1 MSKSLACIFTALA
14 LVASVPAVA
23 QDYPS
28 RFIRIVV
35 PWPAGAADV
44 PLRLIQDGVSKKL
57 GQPLV
62 IENKPGANGLVGT
75 EYAARVKPDG
85 YTLLYNVTGS
95 VVLGSMTVAD
105 SRVDPS
111 RDFVAVADIYGSP
124 MLLIVRQDMPV
135 QNVAD
140 LIREARARPGKI
152 TIGSLGAGSITH
164 LLIETINQYGKVKLA
179 AVSYK
184 GFAPMVQAM
193 GGGEV
198 DGAFITN
205 SLSKGLI
212 DAGKYRAIAT
222 EKRMAMPNVRDVPEI
237 SADIP
242 QFESPMSFAYLLAPT
257 GTSDDIVKRLHEAF
271 SSVLQTPEAKLAI
284 EANGALALGNSL
296 PEVKAAFARNIELTK
311 RLVTEAKAAGV
322 SFSE

>member
-14 LVASVPAVA
+14 LVASVPAIA
-23 QDYPS
+23 EDYPS

-205 SLSKGLI
+205 SLSKG
-212 DAGKYRAIAT
+212 
-222 EKRMAMPNVRDVPEI
+222 
-237 SADIP
+237 
-242 QFESPMSFAYLLAPT
+242 
-257 GTSDDIVKRLHEAF
+257 RLHEAF

>member
-1 MSKSLACIFTALA
+1 
-14 LVASVPAVA
+14 
-23 QDYPS
+23 
-28 RFIRIVV
+28 
-35 PWPAGAADV
+35 
-44 PLRLIQDGVSKKL
+44 
-57 GQPLV
+57 
-62 IENKPGANGLVGT
+62 
-75 EYAARVKPDG
+75 
-85 YTLLYNVTGS
+85 
-95 VVLGSMTVAD
+95 
-105 SRVDPS
+105 
-111 RDFVAVADIYGSP
+111 
-124 MLLIVRQDMPV
+124 
-135 QNVAD
+135 
-140 LIREARARPGKI
+140 
-152 TIGSLGAGSITH
+152 
-164 LLIETINQYGKVKLA
+164 
-179 AVSYK
+179 
-184 GFAPMVQAM
+184 VQAM

-296 PEVKAAFARNIELTK
+296 PDVKTAFARNIELTQC
-311 RLVTEAKAAGV
+311 LVAEAKAAGV